1 MKLVPVNLAD
11 ISKNLTYNRGRNQ
24 KIIEE
29 FIASGLEAAEIT
41 EYPQAQ
47 SSSCSNSLTF
57 AIKSLKVPQVQAR
70 VINKR
75 VYLIR
80 TDKLET
86 TKEN

>member
-11 ISKNLTYNRGRNQ
+11 ISKKLVYTRSRNQ
-24 KIIEE
+24 TIIEE
-29 FIASGLEAAEIT
+29 FIASGLEAAEVT

-47 SSSCSNSLTF
+47 SASCSNAMTY
-57 AIKSLKVPQVQAR
+57 AIKSLKVPHIRAC
-70 VINKR
+70 VIDKR